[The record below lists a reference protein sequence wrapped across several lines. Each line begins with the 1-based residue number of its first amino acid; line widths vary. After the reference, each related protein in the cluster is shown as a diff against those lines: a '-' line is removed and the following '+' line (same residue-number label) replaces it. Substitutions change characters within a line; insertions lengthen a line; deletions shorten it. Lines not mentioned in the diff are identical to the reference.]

1 MSLASLWA
9 NEGFKLVSAD
19 ALPDGPTIRITV
31 TVFTTIR
38 EVTLL
43 RPFTCCKGG
52 ATVLKVGVQ
61 VREGSERKNF
71 DLLLTWQVREIE

>member
-1 MSLASLWA
+1 VSLASLWA

-43 RPFTCCKGG
+43 RPFTCFKGG
-52 ATVLKVGVQ
+52 ATVLKVGV